1 MNSSGALVAPARHAE
16 DIRAHA
22 GPLGSLVACVGG
34 VVTLTEALLWRVTV
48 LKLVATANEERRY
61 LEQATADVDVAAA
74 ELADA
79 ERARTELVRRLAVEW
94 GATPAELNLTAI
106 IERAPEGVA
115 LALAAHR
122 RRLHGLTAELEMMAT
137 QVRRHI
143 GVSLRHLDEMLAEAR
158 GAASTYNADG
168 RTEAAPSRPR
178 VHRAL

>member
-1 MNSSGALVAPARHAE
+1 MNMPAALIAPTR
-16 DIRAHA
+16 RADDSRA
-22 GPLGSLVACVGG
+22 LSGPLGSLVACVGG

-61 LEQATADVDVAAA
+61 VEQAAADVELAAS

-79 ERARTELVRRLAVEW
+79 ERARTELVRRLALEW
-94 GATPAELNLTAI
+94 NVDPLELTLTAI
-106 IERAPEGVA
+106 MERAPEGVGM
-115 LALAAHR
+115 ALAAHR
-122 RRLHGLTAELEMMAT
+122 RRLHGLTAELEMAAT